1 MPQRKYPLDIDP
13 PDNDGSLLPVP
24 TNNKLSKAQQK
35 IKDQTQNELFAI
47 QAMQVKQQ
55 VGTRVLQRMHRDLNQ
70 IYRETQEDIIQD
82 TKDIIDNDGRDV
94 QEQFNEAQ
102 LKRMTNQMLHLT
114 DSAAHRIAESMNHTI
129 VPEEE
134 EEQPGLFGRL
144 FGKK

>member
-1 MPQRKYPLDIDP
+1 MPKRKYPLDIDP
-13 PDNDGSLLPVP
+13 PDSDGSLLPVP
-24 TNNKLSKAQQK
+24 TNNKLSKTQEK

-55 VGTRVLQRMHRDLNQ
+55 VGTRVLQRMHKDLNQ

-82 TKDIIDNDGRDV
+82 TKDIIDDDVRDV
-94 QEQFNEAQ
+94 QEQFNKAQ
-102 LKRMTNQMLHLT
+102 LNRMTNQMLDLT
-114 DSAAHRIAESMNHTI
+114 DIAAHRIAESMNHTI